1 MKTLVLIL
9 VIILGTI
16 TSWPFIITLLVCT
29 VSQTDIS
36 PILMGVFFYVLGLKI
51 GKATELL

>member
-1 MKTLVLIL
+1 MKQALLIL
-9 VIILGTI
+9 AIILGTI
-16 TSWPFIITLLVCT
+16 TSWPFIITLLLCS